1 MAQTISELEKE
12 RAELLKAIESQAQH
26 ISSNRSADEDLDGHT
41 LKDWLNAAEE
51 VMPTKPAA
59 EQKKVQESVSTS
71 NPSTKSKTANANGKA
86 SFFGVIILLSLL
98 LTILGVLYIA
108 YNTIN
113 KELQEVK
120 EVKESSQTETIQ
132 LQESMNKLQ
141 QSVATGGTPERFV
154 ELEQRVLELESQL
167 AMIQEQQLALLAKL
181 DNQSATATV
190 SADTSALQENPQSPV
205 SNGTDQVVTESILDE
220 KLKSYTTGLEQRID
234 EKLEAILQYLTKGEI
249 QPELKGKVLLNGASA
264 TKTEPTTTI
273 SEPSTP
279 NEPTVA
285 APRIEQP
292 LLKMVEQ
299 VQKPTAPVV
308 EKPVAEYSE
317 DVKWLL
323 EQPQQHYVL
332 QLASMTDKQALL
344 NMVRQKGLTETK
356 IVLQQRDDSQRYVL
370 VTGSYADRNDANLK
384 SKAIKKQYGISP
396 WVRKMKDL
404 TSKLP

>member
-12 RAELLKAIESQAQH
+12 RAELLRAIENQAQH
-26 ISSNRSADEDLDGHT
+26 ISNNRNSEDDLEGHS

-51 VMPTKPAA
+51 VMPTKPAPGKNKGQNSA
-59 EQKKVQESVSTS
+59 YSSS
-71 NPSTKSKTANANGKA
+71 SSSSKTSSTNGKA

-120 EVKESSQTETIQ
+120 EVKETSQTETFQ

-154 ELEQRVLELESQL
+154 ELEQRVLELEAQL
-167 AMIQEQQLALLAKL
+167 ETIKKQQIALLAKL
-181 DNQSATATV
+181 EVQATTKDNHV
-190 SADTSALQENPQSPV
+190 SETTTKDIHASIAAMDKVVGP
-205 SNGTDQVVTESILDE
+205 DKVVTESILDE

-249 QPELKGKVLLNGASA
+249 KPELKDKVLLNGASDSQA
-264 TKTEPTTTI
+264 NHTVSGPEEPKV
-273 SEPSTP
+273 SM
-279 NEPTVA
+279 
-285 APRIEQP
+285 PRIEQP
-292 LLKMVEQ
+292 IVKMVES
-299 VQKPTAPVV
+299 VQKPDEPAVA
-308 EKPVAEYSE
+308 KPVAEYSE

-323 EQPQQHYVL
+323 EQPAQHYVL
-332 QLASMTDKQALL
+332 QLASMTDKQALV
-344 NMVRQKGLTETK
+344 NMVRQKGLVDTR
-356 IVLQQRDDSQRYVL
+356 IVVQKRDDSLRYVL
-370 VTGSYADRNDANLK
+370 VHGSYANKKDANLK
-384 SKAIKKQYGISP
+384 SKEIKGQFGISP

-404 TSKLP
+404 SSKLP